1 MGFLTPVSL
10 GALDSRPMAKAVIVA
25 ASRTPTGKFL
35 GALADVPAVELGA
48 ITLRETLS
56 RAGIPAEVV
65 EEVIMGQVVQAG
77 CGQNPARQAAL
88 RAGLTPEVGALTI
101 NKVCGSGLKA
111 VILGAQSIRAGDQ
124 HIVMGGGM
132 ESMSN
137 APFLLPGARKGYRLG
152 HAQALDANMHDGL
165 WCSINN
171 EGMGLTGERVAEK
184 YTIAREEQDAYA
196 TSSHQKAIAA
206 QQAGRFKDE
215 IVPVT
220 IKGRK
225 GDVVVD
231 ADEGPRAD
239 TSLDTLGKLKPA
251 FKKDGSVTAGNAPG
265 LNDGAASLLIMSEE
279 AAKTHGLT
287 PLAEIIDYATGG
299 LAPEWVMMTPV
310 PATQKLLKKLGWQA
324 ADVDLWELNEAFSVQ
339 SLAVIRELG
348 LDPERVNVNGGAVA
362 LGHPIG
368 ASGAR
373 ILVTLLSALKQQNKE
388 TGIATLCMGG
398 GNGLALAVKR
408 VG

>member
-1 MGFLTPVSL
+1 M
-10 GALDSRPMAKAVIVA
+10 IVA

-35 GALADVPAVELGA
+35 GSLESVSAVDLGA
-48 ITLRETLS
+48 TTLRETLRRS
-56 RAGIPAEVV
+56 GLDAAFIEEVV
-65 EEVIMGQVVQAG
+65 MGQVVQAG
-77 CGQNPARQAAL
+77 SGQNPARQAAL
-88 RAGLTPEVGALTI
+88 KAGLTNEVGALTI

-111 VILGAQSIRAGDQ
+111 VILAAQSIRAGDQ
-124 HIVMGGGM
+124 HAVLAGGM

-137 APFLLPGARKGYRLG
+137 APHLLPGARKGYRLG
-152 HAQALDANMHDGL
+152 HAQVLDANTQDGL
-165 WCSINN
+165 WCSIND

-184 YTIAREEQDAYA
+184 YAITREEQDAYA
-196 TSSHQKAIAA
+196 TQSHRRAIAA
-206 QQAGRFKDE
+206 QQEGRFTDE

-220 IKGRK
+220 VKGRK
-225 GDVVVD
+225 GDTVVD
-231 ADEGPRAD
+231 TDEGPRAD
-239 TSLDTLGKLKPA
+239 TSEDTLGRLKPA

-265 LNDGAASLLIMSEE
+265 LNDGAASLMVVS
-279 AAKTHGLT
+279 ADFAQAHGLT

-310 PATQKLLKKLGWQA
+310 PATQKLLTKLGWQA
-324 ADVDLWELNEAFSVQ
+324 SDVDLWELNEAFSVQ
-339 SLAVIRELG
+339 SLAVARELG
-348 LDPERVNVNGGAVA
+348 LDPARVNVNGGAVA

-373 ILVTLLSALKQQNKE
+373 ILVTLLHALKQQNRE

>member
-1 MGFLTPVSL
+1 MS
-10 GALDSRPMAKAVIVA
+10 KAVIVA

-35 GALADVPAVELGA
+35 GALSDVKAVDLGA
-48 ITLRETLS
+48 MTLAETLKRS
-56 RAGIPAEVV
+56 GLSPDLI

-77 CGQNPARQAAL
+77 SGQNPARQAAL
-88 RAGLTPEVGALTI
+88 KAGLTNEVGALTI

-111 VILGAQSIRAGDQ
+111 VILAAQSIRAGDQ
-124 HIVMGGGM
+124 QAVLAGGM

-137 APFLLPGARKGYRLG
+137 APHLLPNARKGYRLG
-152 HAQALDANMHDGL
+152 HAEVLDANTQDGL

-171 EGMGLTGERVAEK
+171 EGMGLTGERVADK
-184 YTIAREEQDAYA
+184 YQISREEQDAYA
-196 TSSHQKAIAA
+196 AASHQKAIAA

-220 IKGRK
+220 VKGRK

-239 TSLDTLGKLKPA
+239 TSEETLGKLKPA

-265 LNDGAASLLIMSEE
+265 LNDGAASLMVVSEE
-279 AAKTHGLT
+279 FAAAHGLK
-287 PLAEIIDYATGG
+287 PLAEIVDYATGG

-310 PATQKLLKKLGWQA
+310 PATQKLLKKLGWSA
-324 ADVDLWELNEAFSVQ
+324 GDVDLWELNEAFSVQ
-339 SLAVIRELG
+339 SLAVMRELG
-348 LDPERVNVNGGAVA
+348 LDAASVNVNGGAVA

-373 ILVTLLSALKQQNKE
+373 ILVTLLSALEQQNKE
-388 TGIATLCMGG
+388 IGVATLCMGG

>member
-1 MGFLTPVSL
+1 MS
-10 GALDSRPMAKAVIVA
+10 KAVIVA

-48 ITLRETLS
+48 ITLRETLKRS
-56 RAGIPAEVV
+56 GLPAELV

-88 RAGLTPEVGALTI
+88 RAGLSNEVGALTI

-111 VILGAQSIRAGDQ
+111 VILAAQSIRAGDQ
-124 HIVMGGGM
+124 QAVLAGGM

-137 APFLLPGARKGYRLG
+137 APHLLPQARKGYRLG
-152 HAQALDANMHDGL
+152 HAQVLDANTHDGL
-165 WCSINN
+165 WCSIND

-184 YTIAREEQDAYA
+184 YSIGRGEQDKYA
-196 TSSHQKAIAA
+196 TGSHQKAIAA
-206 QQAGRFKDE
+206 QQGGRFKDE

-220 IKGRK
+220 VKGRK

-231 ADEGPRAD
+231 TDEGPRSD
-239 TSLDTLGKLKPA
+239 TSEETLGKLKPA

-265 LNDGAASLLIMSEE
+265 LNDGAASLMVVSEE
-279 AAKTHGLT
+279 LAQAHGLK
-287 PLAEIIDYATGG
+287 PLAEIVDYATGG

-310 PATQKLLKKLGWQA
+310 PATQKLLKKMNIA
-324 ADVDLWELNEAFSVQ
+324 AGDVDLWELNEAFSVQ
-339 SLAVIRELG
+339 SLAVARELG

-373 ILVTLLSALKQQNKE
+373 ILVTLLSALKQQDKE
-388 TGIATLCMGG
+388 LGVATLCMGG
-398 GNGLALAVKR
+398 GNGLALAVR
-408 VG
+408 RLG

>member
-1 MGFLTPVSL
+1 MS
-10 GALDSRPMAKAVIVA
+10 KAVIVA

-48 ITLRETLS
+48 ITLRETLKRS
-56 RAGIPAEVV
+56 GLPAELV

-77 CGQNPARQAAL
+77 CGQNPARQAAM
-88 RAGLTPEVGALTI
+88 RAGIPQEAGALTI

-111 VILGAQSIRAGDQ
+111 VILAAQSIRAGDQ
-124 HIVMGGGM
+124 SAVLAGGM

-137 APFLLPGARKGYRLG
+137 APHLLPQARKGYRLG
-152 HAQALDANMHDGL
+152 HAQVLDANTHDGL
-165 WCSINN
+165 WCSIND

-184 YTIAREEQDAYA
+184 YQIAREEQDRYA
-196 TSSHQKAIAA
+196 TGSHQKAVAA
-206 QQAGRFKDE
+206 QQEGRFKDE

-220 IKGRK
+220 VKGRK

-231 ADEGPRAD
+231 SDEGPRAD
-239 TSLDTLGKLKPA
+239 TSEETLGKLKPA

-265 LNDGAASLLIMSEE
+265 LNDGAASLMVVSEE
-279 AAKTHGLT
+279 LAKAHGLT
-287 PLAEIIDYATGG
+287 PLAEIVDYATGG

-310 PATQKLLKKLGWQA
+310 PATQKLLKKMNIGA
-324 ADVDLWELNEAFSVQ
+324 GDVDLWELNEAFSVQ
-339 SLAVIRELG
+339 SLAVARELG

-373 ILVTLLSALKQQNKE
+373 ILVTLLHALKQQDRE
-388 TGIATLCMGG
+388 LGVATLCMGG
-398 GNGLALAVKR
+398 GNGLALAVRR
-408 VG
+408 V

>member
-1 MGFLTPVSL
+1 MQ
-10 GALDSRPMAKAVIVA
+10 KAVIVA

-35 GALADVPAVELGA
+35 GSLESVSAVDLGA
-48 ITLRETLS
+48 TTLRETLRRS
-56 RAGIPAEVV
+56 GLDAALI

-77 CGQNPARQAAL
+77 SGQNPARQAAL
-88 RAGLTPEVGALTI
+88 KAGLTNEVGALTI

-111 VILGAQSIRAGDQ
+111 VILAAQSIRAGDQ
-124 HIVMGGGM
+124 HAVLAGGM

-137 APFLLPGARKGYRLG
+137 APHLLPGARKGYRLG
-152 HAQALDANMHDGL
+152 HAQVLDANTHDGL
-165 WCSINN
+165 WCSIGD

-184 YTIAREEQDAYA
+184 YAITREEQDAYA
-196 TSSHQKAIAA
+196 TQSHRRAIAA
-206 QQAGRFKDE
+206 QQEGRFTDE

-220 IKGRK
+220 VKGRK
-225 GDVVVD
+225 GDTVVD
-231 ADEGPRAD
+231 TDEGPRAD
-239 TSLDTLGKLKPA
+239 TSEETLGRLKPA

-265 LNDGAASLLIMSEE
+265 LNDGAASLMVVS
-279 AAKTHGLT
+279 ADFAQAHGLT

-310 PATQKLLKKLGWQA
+310 PATQKLLGKLGMSA
-324 ADVDLWELNEAFSVQ
+324 SDVDVWELNEAFSVQ
-339 SLAVIRELG
+339 SLAVARELG
-348 LDPERVNVNGGAVA
+348 LDPARVNVNGGAVA

-373 ILVTLLSALKQQNKE
+373 ILVTLLHALKQQNKE

>member
-1 MGFLTPVSL
+1 MS
-10 GALDSRPMAKAVIVA
+10 KAVIVA

-48 ITLRETLS
+48 ITLRETLKRS
-56 RAGIPAEVV
+56 GLPAELV

-77 CGQNPARQAAL
+77 CGQNPARQAAM
-88 RAGLTPEVGALTI
+88 RAGIPQEAGALTI

-111 VILGAQSIRAGDQ
+111 VILAAQSIRAGDQ
-124 HIVMGGGM
+124 SAVLAGGM

-137 APFLLPGARKGYRLG
+137 APHLLPGARKGYRLG
-152 HAQALDANMHDGL
+152 HAQVLDANTHDGL
-165 WCSINN
+165 WCSIND

-184 YTIAREEQDAYA
+184 YQIAREEQDAYA
-196 TSSHQKAIAA
+196 TGSHRKAISA
-206 QQAGRFKDE
+206 QQGGRFKDE

-220 IKGRK
+220 VKGRK

-231 ADEGPRAD
+231 SDEGPRSD
-239 TSLDTLGKLKPA
+239 TSEETLGKLKPA

-265 LNDGAASLLIMSEE
+265 LNDGAASLMVVSEE
-279 AAKTHGLT
+279 LAKAHGLT
-287 PLAEIIDYATGG
+287 PLAEIVDYATGG

-310 PATQKLLKKLGWQA
+310 PATQKLLKKMNIEAG
-324 ADVDLWELNEAFSVQ
+324 DVDLWELNEAFSVQ
-339 SLAVIRELG
+339 SLAVARELG

-373 ILVTLLSALKQQNKE
+373 ILVTLLHALKQQDRE
-388 TGIATLCMGG
+388 LGVATLCMGG
-398 GNGLALAVKR
+398 GNGLALAVR
-408 VG
+408 RLQ

>member
-1 MGFLTPVSL
+1 MS
-10 GALDSRPMAKAVIVA
+10 KAVIVA

-48 ITLRETLS
+48 ITLRETLKRS
-56 RAGIPAEVV
+56 GLPAELV
-65 EEVIMGQVVQAG
+65 EEVVMGQVVQAG
-77 CGQNPARQAAL
+77 CGQNPARQAAM
-88 RAGLTPEVGALTI
+88 RAGIPQEAGALTI

-111 VILGAQSIRAGDQ
+111 VILAAQSIRAGDQ
-124 HIVMGGGM
+124 SAVLAGGM

-137 APFLLPGARKGYRLG
+137 APHLLPGARKGYRLG
-152 HAQALDANMHDGL
+152 HAQVLDANTHDGL
-165 WCSINN
+165 WCSIND

-184 YTIAREEQDAYA
+184 YQIAREEQDAYA
-196 TSSHQKAIAA
+196 TGSHRKAISA
-206 QQAGRFKDE
+206 QQGGRFKDE

-220 IKGRK
+220 VKGRK

-231 ADEGPRAD
+231 SDEGPRSD
-239 TSLDTLGKLKPA
+239 TSEETLGKLKPA

-265 LNDGAASLLIMSEE
+265 LNDGAASLMVVSEE
-279 AAKTHGLT
+279 LAKAHGLT
-287 PLAEIIDYATGG
+287 PLAEIVDYATGG

-310 PATQKLLKKLGWQA
+310 PATQKLLKKMNIEAG
-324 ADVDLWELNEAFSVQ
+324 DVDLWELNEAFSVQ
-339 SLAVIRELG
+339 SLAVARELG

-373 ILVTLLSALKQQNKE
+373 ILVTLLSALKQQDRE
-388 TGIATLCMGG
+388 LGVATLCMGG
-398 GNGLALAVKR
+398 GNGLALAVRR
-408 VG
+408 V

>member
-1 MGFLTPVSL
+1 MS
-10 GALDSRPMAKAVIVA
+10 KAVIVA

-35 GALADVPAVELGA
+35 GALADVKAVELGA
-48 ITLRETLS
+48 TTLAETLKRS
-56 RAGIPAEVV
+56 GVPAELV

-88 RAGLTPEVGALTI
+88 KAGLTSEVGALTI

-111 VILGAQSIRAGDQ
+111 VILAAQSIRAGDQ
-124 HIVMGGGM
+124 SAVLAGGM

-137 APFLLPGARKGYRLG
+137 APHLLPQARKGYRLG
-152 HAQALDANMHDGL
+152 HAQVLDANTQDGL
-165 WCSINN
+165 WCSINE
-171 EGMGLTGERVAEK
+171 EGMGLTGERVADK
-184 YTIAREEQDAYA
+184 YSIGREEQDAYA

-206 QQAGRFKDE
+206 QQAGRFADE

-220 IKGRK
+220 VRGRK
-225 GDVVVD
+225 GDMVVD

-239 TSLDTLGKLKPA
+239 TSEETLGKLKPA

-265 LNDGAASLLIMSEE
+265 LNDGAASLMVVSEE
-279 AAKTHGLT
+279 FAKSHGLK

-324 ADVDLWELNEAFSVQ
+324 GDVDLWELNEAFSVQ
-339 SLAVIRELG
+339 SLAVSRELG
-348 LDPERVNVNGGAVA
+348 LDPARVNVNGGAVA

-373 ILVTLLSALKQQNKE
+373 ILVTLLHALKQQNKE

-408 VG
+408 LG

>member
-1 MGFLTPVSL
+1 MS
-10 GALDSRPMAKAVIVA
+10 KAVIVA

-35 GALADVPAVELGA
+35 GALSDVKAVELGA
-48 ITLRETLS
+48 ITLAETLKRS
-56 RAGIPAEVV
+56 GLSPDLI

-77 CGQNPARQAAL
+77 SGQNPARQAAL
-88 RAGLTPEVGALTI
+88 KAGLSNEVGALTI

-111 VILGAQSIRAGDQ
+111 VILAAQSIRAGDQ
-124 HIVMGGGM
+124 QAVLAGGM

-137 APFLLPGARKGYRLG
+137 APHLLPAARKGYRLG
-152 HAQALDANMHDGL
+152 HAQVLDANTQDGL
-165 WCSINN
+165 WCSIND
-171 EGMGLTGERVAEK
+171 EGMGLTGERVADK
-184 YTIAREEQDAYA
+184 YQISREEQDAYA
-196 TSSHQKAIAA
+196 TASHQKAIAA
-206 QQAGRFKDE
+206 QQEGRFAEE
-215 IVPVT
+215 IAPVT
-220 IKGRK
+220 VKSRK
-225 GDVVVD
+225 GDVIVD

-239 TSLDTLGKLKPA
+239 TSAETLGKLKPA

-265 LNDGAASLLIMSEE
+265 LNDGAASLMVVSEE
-279 AAKTHGLT
+279 FAAAHGLK
-287 PLAEIIDYATGG
+287 PLAEIVDYATGG

-324 ADVDLWELNEAFSVQ
+324 GDVDLWELNEAFSVQ
-339 SLAVIRELG
+339 SLAVSRELG
-348 LDPERVNVNGGAVA
+348 LDPARVNVNGGAVA

-373 ILVTLLSALKQQNKE
+373 ILVTLLSALKQQDKE
-388 TGIATLCMGG
+388 IGVATLCMGG

>member
-1 MGFLTPVSL
+1 MQ
-10 GALDSRPMAKAVIVA
+10 KAVIVA

-35 GALADVPAVELGA
+35 GSLESVSAVDLGA
-48 ITLRETLS
+48 TTLRETLRRS
-56 RAGIPAEVV
+56 GLDAALI

-77 CGQNPARQAAL
+77 SGQNPARQAAL
-88 RAGLTPEVGALTI
+88 KARLTHEVGALTI

-111 VILGAQSIRAGDQ
+111 VILAAQSIRAGDQ
-124 HIVMGGGM
+124 HAVLAGGM

-137 APFLLPGARKGYRLG
+137 APHLLPGARKGYRLG
-152 HAQALDANMHDGL
+152 HAQVLDANTQDGL
-165 WCSINN
+165 WCSIGD

-184 YTIAREEQDAYA
+184 YAITREEQDAYA
-196 TSSHQKAIAA
+196 TQSHRRAIAA
-206 QQAGRFKDE
+206 QQEGRFTDE

-220 IKGRK
+220 IRGRK
-225 GDVVVD
+225 GDTVVD
-231 ADEGPRAD
+231 TDEGPRAD
-239 TSLDTLGKLKPA
+239 TSEETLGRLKPA

-265 LNDGAASLLIMSEE
+265 LNDGAASLMVVS
-279 AAKTHGLT
+279 ADFAQAHGLT

-310 PATQKLLKKLGWQA
+310 PATQKLLGKLGMSA
-324 ADVDLWELNEAFSVQ
+324 SDVDLWELNEAFSVQ
-339 SLAVIRELG
+339 SLTVARELG
-348 LDPERVNVNGGAVA
+348 LDPARVNVNGGAVA

-373 ILVTLLSALKQQNKE
+373 ILVTLLHALKQQNKE
-388 TGIATLCMGG
+388 TGVATLCMGG

>member
-1 MGFLTPVSL
+1 MQ
-10 GALDSRPMAKAVIVA
+10 KAVIVA

-35 GALADVPAVELGA
+35 GSLESVSAVDLGA
-48 ITLRETLS
+48 TTLRETLRRS
-56 RAGIPAEVV
+56 GLDAALI

-77 CGQNPARQAAL
+77 SGQNPARQAAL
-88 RAGLTPEVGALTI
+88 KAGLTNEVGALTI

-111 VILGAQSIRAGDQ
+111 VILAAQSIRAGDQ
-124 HIVMGGGM
+124 HAVLAGGM

-137 APFLLPGARKGYRLG
+137 APHLLPGARKGYRLG
-152 HAQALDANMHDGL
+152 HAQVLDANTHDGL
-165 WCSINN
+165 WCSIND

-184 YTIAREEQDAYA
+184 YAITREEQDAYA
-196 TSSHQKAIAA
+196 TQSHRRAIAA
-206 QQAGRFKDE
+206 QQEGRFTDE

-220 IKGRK
+220 VKGRK
-225 GDVVVD
+225 GDTVVD
-231 ADEGPRAD
+231 TDEGPRAD
-239 TSLDTLGKLKPA
+239 TSEETLGRLKPA
-251 FKKDGSVTAGNAPG
+251 FKKGGSVTAGNAPG
-265 LNDGAASLLIMSEE
+265 LNDGAASLMVVS
-279 AAKTHGLT
+279 ADFAQAHGLT

-310 PATQKLLKKLGWQA
+310 PATQKLLGKLGMSA
-324 ADVDLWELNEAFSVQ
+324 SDVDLWELNEAFSVQ
-339 SLAVIRELG
+339 SLAVARELG
-348 LDPERVNVNGGAVA
+348 LDPARVNVNGGAVA

-373 ILVTLLSALKQQNKE
+373 ILVTLLHALKQQNRE

>member
-1 MGFLTPVSL
+1 MS
-10 GALDSRPMAKAVIVA
+10 KAVIVA

-35 GALADVPAVELGA
+35 GGLADVKAVELGA
-48 ITLRETLS
+48 TTLAETLKRS
-56 RAGIPAEVV
+56 GVPAELV

-88 RAGLTPEVGALTI
+88 KAGLTSEVGALTI

-111 VILGAQSIRAGDQ
+111 VILAAQSIRAGDQ
-124 HIVMGGGM
+124 SAVLAGGM

-137 APFLLPGARKGYRLG
+137 APHLLPQARKGYRLG
-152 HAQALDANMHDGL
+152 HAQVLDANTQDGL
-165 WCSINN
+165 WCSINE
-171 EGMGLTGERVAEK
+171 EGMGLTGERVADK
-184 YTIAREEQDAYA
+184 YSIGREEQDAYA

-206 QQAGRFKDE
+206 QQAGRFADE

-220 IKGRK
+220 VRGRK

-239 TSLDTLGKLKPA
+239 TSEETLGKLKPP

-265 LNDGAASLLIMSEE
+265 LNDGAASLMVVSEE
-279 AAKTHGLT
+279 FAKSHGLK

-310 PATQKLLKKLGWQA
+310 PATQKLLKKLRWQA
-324 ADVDLWELNEAFSVQ
+324 GDVDLWELNEAFSVQ
-339 SLAVIRELG
+339 SLAVSRELG
-348 LDPERVNVNGGAVA
+348 LDPARVNVNGGAVA

-408 VG
+408 LG

>member
-1 MGFLTPVSL
+1 MQ
-10 GALDSRPMAKAVIVA
+10 RAVIVA

-35 GALADVPAVELGA
+35 GSLESVSAIDLGA
-48 ITLRETLS
+48 TTLRETLRRS
-56 RAGIPAEVV
+56 GLDAALI

-77 CGQNPARQAAL
+77 SGQNPARQAAL
-88 RAGLTPEVGALTI
+88 KAGLTNEVGALTI

-111 VILGAQSIRAGDQ
+111 VILAAQSIRAGDQ
-124 HIVMGGGM
+124 HAVLAGGM

-137 APFLLPGARKGYRLG
+137 APHLLPGARKGYRLG
-152 HAQALDANMHDGL
+152 HAQVLDANTHDGL
-165 WCSINN
+165 WCSIND

-184 YTIAREEQDAYA
+184 YAITREEQDAYA
-196 TSSHQKAIAA
+196 TQSHRRAIAA
-206 QQAGRFKDE
+206 QQEGRFTDE

-220 IKGRK
+220 VKGRK
-225 GDVVVD
+225 GDTVVD
-231 ADEGPRAD
+231 TDEGPRAD
-239 TSLDTLGKLKPA
+239 TSQETLSRLKPA

-265 LNDGAASLLIMSEE
+265 LNDGAASLMVVS
-279 AAKTHGLT
+279 ADFAQAHGLT

-310 PATQKLLKKLGWQA
+310 PATQKLLTKLGWQA
-324 ADVDLWELNEAFSVQ
+324 GDVDLWELNEAFSVQ
-339 SLAVIRELG
+339 SLAVARELG

-373 ILVTLLSALKQQNKE
+373 ILVTLLHALKQQDRE
-388 TGIATLCMGG
+388 TGVATLCMGG

>member
-1 MGFLTPVSL
+1 MS
-10 GALDSRPMAKAVIVA
+10 KAVIVA

-35 GALADVPAVELGA
+35 GALSDVSAVELGS
-48 ITLRETLS
+48 ITLAETLRRS
-56 RAGIPAEVV
+56 GLPADVV

-77 CGQNPARQAAL
+77 SGQNPARHAAL
-88 RAGLTPEVGALTI
+88 KAGLSNEVGALTI

-111 VILGAQSIRAGDQ
+111 VILAAQGIRAGDQ
-124 HIVMGGGM
+124 SAVLAGGM

-137 APFLLPGARKGYRLG
+137 APYLLPGARKGYRLG
-152 HAQALDANMHDGL
+152 HAQVLDANTHDGL
-165 WCSINN
+165 WCSIND
-171 EGMGLTGERVAEK
+171 EGMGLTGERVADK
-184 YTIAREEQDAYA
+184 YGIGREEQDAFA
-196 TSSHQKAIAA
+196 TRSHQRAIAA
-206 QQAGRFKDE
+206 QQAGHFADE

-220 IKGRK
+220 VKGRK
-225 GDVVVD
+225 GDTVVD
-231 ADEGPRAD
+231 TDEGPRSD
-239 TSLDTLGKLKPA
+239 TSPETLARLKPA

-265 LNDGAASLLIMSEE
+265 LNDAAASLLIMSEE
-279 AAKTHGLT
+279 AAAAHGLT
-287 PLAEIIDYATGG
+287 PLAEIVDYATGG

-310 PATQKLLKKLGWQA
+310 PATTKLLQKLGWSA

-339 SLAVIRELG
+339 SIAVMNELG
-348 LDPERVNVNGGAVA
+348 LNPERVNVNGGAVA

-373 ILVTLLSALKQQNKE
+373 ILVTLLHAMRQQDKE

>member
-1 MGFLTPVSL
+1 M
-10 GALDSRPMAKAVIVA
+10 SRAVIVA

-35 GALADVPAVELGA
+35 GALESVPAVELGS
-48 ITLRETLS
+48 ITLKETLARS
-56 RAGIPAEVV
+56 GVPAELI

-88 RAGLTPEVGALTI
+88 RAGLSSEVGALTI

-111 VILGAQSIRAGDQ
+111 VILAAQSIRAGDQ
-124 HIVMGGGM
+124 QAVLAGGM

-137 APFLLPGARKGYRLG
+137 APHLLPGARKGYRLG
-152 HAQALDANMHDGL
+152 HAQVLDANTQDGL
-165 WCSINN
+165 WCSINE
-171 EGMGLTGERVAEK
+171 EGMGLTGERVADR
-184 YTIAREEQDAYA
+184 YGIGRDEQDAYA
-196 TSSHQKAIAA
+196 TDSHRKAIAA
-206 QQAGRFKDE
+206 QQAGRFSDE

-220 IKGRK
+220 VKGRK

-231 ADEGPRAD
+231 SDEGPRAD
-239 TSLDTLGKLKPA
+239 TSPETLARLKPA
-251 FKKDGSVTAGNAPG
+251 FKPDGTVTAGNAPG
-265 LNDGAASLLIMSEE
+265 LNDAAASLLIMSEE
-279 AAKTHGLT
+279 AAKAHGLT

-310 PATQKLLKKLGWQA
+310 PATNKLLSKLGWTVN
-324 ADVDLWELNEAFSVQ
+324 DVDLWELNEAFSVQ
-339 SLAVIRELG
+339 SLAVNRELG
-348 LDPERVNVNGGAVA
+348 LDPTRVNVNGGAVA

-373 ILVTLLSALKQQNKE
+373 ILVTLLHALNQQDKE

-398 GNGLALAVKR
+398 GNGLALAIKR